1 MRPLKNN
8 NFRKNYQK
16 AKQND
21 KNGRAKAKWV
31 YKVFVLAFVLSVFFS
46 LISQNIMAKVN
57 IVFSIIIL
65 LIIILIG
72 IIFDIIGVAV
82 AAANEAPFHAMAAD
96 KVPGGKEAVRIIRN
110 ADIVTNICNDVVGD
124 ICGVIS
130 GAAGATIILK
140 TVLSSKSLNET
151 VFSVIMAGLISTLT
165 ISGKA
170 IGKAFAI
177 KNSKR
182 VVYDVALLTYILKK
196 RLKIDVIPRNG
207 LDKY

>member
-1 MRPLKNN
+1 LRPLKNN

-46 LISQNIMAKVN
+46 LI
-57 IVFSIIIL
+57 SIIIL